1 MDASL
6 LSLLPTGGVAT
17 VLVIVIVYLLRQN
30 HADREQYRTDVS
42 RIQQAHVNDI
52 AVLRQQQSDQVASLE
67 AKMQALQDRVTE
79 ALNELESERRRRWH
93 AEDVAA
99 EYRRD
104 LVRYGHFID
113 APAPGD
119 LDPEDG

>member
-30 HADREQYRTDVS
+30 HQDREQYRADVA
-42 RIQQAHVNDI
+42 RIQAAHTKDI
-52 AVLRQQQSDQVASLE
+52 STLREQQSEQVTKLNGE
-67 AKMQALQDRVTE
+67 MTALRERVQE
-79 ALNELESERRRRWH
+79 VLGELESERRRRWH

-99 EYRRD
+99 GYRRD
-104 LVRYGHFID
+104 LVRYGHFIE
-113 APAPGD
+113 APESGS
-119 LDPEDG
+119 EEG

>member
-1 MDASL
+1 MDPSL

-30 HADREQYRTDVS
+30 HQDREQYRADVG
-42 RIQQAHVNDI
+42 RIQAAHVNDI
-52 AVLRQQQSDQVASLE
+52 AALRQQQSEQVTKLNGEMTALRE
-67 AKMQALQDRVTE
+67 RVNEALQ
-79 ALNELESERRRRWH
+79 ELESERRRRWH